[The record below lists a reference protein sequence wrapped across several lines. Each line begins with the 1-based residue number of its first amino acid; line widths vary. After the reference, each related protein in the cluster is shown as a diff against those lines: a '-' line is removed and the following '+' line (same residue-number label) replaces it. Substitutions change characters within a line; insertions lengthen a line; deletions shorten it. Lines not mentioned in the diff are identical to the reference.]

1 MGRISTLGA
10 CSVLVLAATG
20 AVVAQSSTKTYEYDS
35 LGRLVEA
42 RTAGGANNNEAHEI
56 CYDAAGNRIRFR
68 ATNDGSSITC
78 PTGSTPSPS
87 PSPTPT
93 PTPTGGGNSPPTTVN
108 DYTSGPCLWSLTV
121 NLTAND
127 SDPEGNTPLVLQS
140 ITKNLGQS
148 SATKVSNSS
157 VRVDFGSSLGLT
169 TFTYT
174 VADSL
179 GATSTG
185 TLTAEVT
192 SCGGGGGLD
201 P

>member
-1 MGRISTLGA
+1 LGRISTLGA

-20 AVVAQSSTKTYEYDS
+20 AVVAQSSTKTYEYDA

-42 RTAGGANNNEAHEI
+42 RTSGGANNNEAHEI

-78 PTGSTPSPS
+78 PTGSTPT

-108 DYTSGPCLWSLTV
+108 DSVSGPCLWSLTV

-140 ITKNLGQS
+140 ITKNIGQS
-148 SATKVSNSS
+148 SAMVVSNSS
-157 VRVDFGSSLGLT
+157 VQVDFGPSPGLT
-169 TFTYT
+169 SFTYT

-185 TLTAEVT
+185 ILYAEAMNC
-192 SCGGGGGLD
+192 SGGGLD

>member
-20 AVVAQSSTKTYEYDS
+20 AVIAQSSTKTYEYDA

-56 CYDAAGNRIRFR
+56 CYDAAGNRTRFR
-68 ATNDGSSITC
+68 ATNNGTSIDC
-78 PTGSTPSPS
+78 LTGSAPTPSPT
-87 PSPTPT
+87 PTPT

-108 DYTSGPCLWSLTV
+108 DYTGGSCSLTKTV

-127 SDPEGNTPLVLQS
+127 SDPEDGVPPVLLS
-140 ITKNLGQS
+140 ISKNLGQS
-148 SATKVSNSS
+148 SATKVSDSS
-157 VRVDFGSSLGLT
+157 VSVDFGPSLGLT

-192 SCGGGGGLD
+192 SCGLD
-201 P
+201 